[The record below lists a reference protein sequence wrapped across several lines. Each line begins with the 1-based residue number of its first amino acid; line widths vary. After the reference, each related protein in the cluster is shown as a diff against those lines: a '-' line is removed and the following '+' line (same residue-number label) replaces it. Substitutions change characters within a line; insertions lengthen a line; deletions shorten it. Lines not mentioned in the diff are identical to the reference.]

1 MEWIL
6 VVFESAEMAIA
17 VQACLQGTLP
27 CRYVAVH
34 NLQDARK
41 ALRKHPL
48 DACRLMVSSLAP
60 PASADAPVPVDRGVA
75 TAVDFLAELR
85 DGGIDPPCVFID
97 PAPGSA
103 QHELIAGMAHVQ
115 LLAVN
120 DMLAYLPVQAARL
133 AAHEPPHDAG
143 ETHLLDVDIA
153 LSGTICNWHLS
164 GKNGVGIAESGSIK
178 LDSAMLDRLVIDSLL
193 ARATRSDAQELTRKL
208 ILRLGRDLYRC
219 FAADANSNGL
229 WEAVSMYTNRMRML
243 EKTRFRFQVD
253 SVTSQLLLEALTRED
268 ADAPD
273 SENYWMLRTPI
284 VRRFGAQADRSPLFK
299 DRQSRETP
307 VECLVILGNP
317 ARFAASGAL
326 GRSYPA
332 IGQASDEVDWLEDY
346 LASNRLA
353 FGLARP
359 RVMRHGDYGPGEFGP
374 AVRKALATGHWQL
387 IHYTG
392 HSDIGA
398 DGTGYLVLGDA
409 VGDLLPIDEF
419 ARAATHAQFIFLNSC
434 NSADARF
441 IQRSV
446 ERNIPAVAGYGW
458 PIRDDIATAFSRSF
472 YENLFGQR
480 EAPSR
485 RFLEYAF
492 MRARGH
498 LHGTYRNEAVWS
510 APLLFLQSM
519 ACEPAGRGLA
529 DARPS

>member
-34 NLQDARK
+34 NLKDARK
-41 ALRKHPL
+41 ALRKYPL

-60 PASADAPVPVDRGVA
+60 PASAEEAVPVDRGVA
-75 TAVDFLAELR
+75 TAVDFLAEIR
-85 DGGIDPPCVFID
+85 DGGIDPPCIFID
-97 PAPGSA
+97 AAPGSA
-103 QHELIAGMAHVQ
+103 QHEPIAGMAHVQ

-133 AAHEPPHDAG
+133 VAHEPPHDAG

-164 GKNGVGIAESGSIK
+164 GKNGVGISESGSIK
-178 LDSAMLDRLVIDSLL
+178 LDSAMLERLVIDSLM
-193 ARATRSDAQELTRKL
+193 ARAVRDAPELTGKL
-208 ILRLGRDLYRC
+208 TLRLGRDLYRC
-219 FAADANSNGL
+219 FAADIDSNGL

-273 SENYWMLRTPI
+273 SESYWMLRTPF

-299 DRQSRETP
+299 DRHSRETP

-317 ARFAASGAL
+317 ARFAAPGAL
-326 GRSYPA
+326 GRSYAA
-332 IGQASDEVDWLEDY
+332 IGQASDEVAWLQDY
-346 LASNRLA
+346 LDSNRQA
-353 FGLARP
+353 FGLAQP
-359 RVMRHGDYGPGEFGP
+359 RVLRHGDYGRGEFGP
-374 AVRKALATGHWQL
+374 AVRQALATGHWQL

-392 HSDIGA
+392 HSDVGA
-398 DGTGYLVLGDA
+398 DGTGYLVLGDDPR
-409 VGDLLPIDEF
+409 DLLAIDEF
-419 ARAATHAQFIFLNSC
+419 ARAATYAQFIFLNSC
-434 NSADARF
+434 NSADASF

-446 ERNIPAVAGYGW
+446 ERNIPAVAGYGC

-472 YENLFGQR
+472 YENLFGR
-480 EAPSR
+480 PEAPSR

-498 LHGTYRNEAVWS
+498 LHGTYRNENVWS

-519 ACEPAGRGLA
+519 ASEPACPSFA